1 MPPRRE
7 ETFNAALGS
16 AVLRLRELSGWS
28 QEGLARKARSQ
39 GLRWSRSTVAALEH
53 GTKTLDV
60 TELLLLAV
68 TLDIG
73 VLALLNSEEEVWLA
87 SDVSCTMEGIRA
99 ILTSFELGPDARLQI
114 KSRAET
120 PDGGEAWIEL
130 TARGEAEQ
138 KAARRLGISS
148 LELVHAAFQ
157 LWQQSL
163 AAERDDR
170 VQRLL
175 EDDMDL
181 DYYLLDQESHALEQD
196 SDATDDPPVLPHG
209 RYLPEPVIRAI
220 RGHVTRDL
228 LEELRQK
235 LLTER
240 TLPSRKLR
248 K

>member
-1 MPPRRE
+1 
-7 ETFNAALGS
+7 
-16 AVLRLRELSGWS
+16 
-28 QEGLARKARSQ
+28 
-39 GLRWSRSTVAALEH
+39 VAALEH

-99 ILTSFELGPDARLQI
+99 ILTSFELGPDARLQL
-114 KSRAET
+114 KSRAGT

-175 EDDMDL
+175 EDDIDL
-181 DYYLLDQESHALEQD
+181 DYYLLDQESHPIEQD
-196 SDATDDPPVLPHG
+196 SDATDDRPVLPHG